1 MALSLFSNA
10 KANDFLS
17 SEVPDELFN
26 IGVRIGLNTSNR
38 TFNKDFFRSWN
49 TNSWGTGIDAGV
61 VVNLNMRDFFALQPG
76 FFFESRSGNYS
87 YSQEY
92 LNGEGEKKDF
102 TQMGHYRTH
111 NFTIPVMA
119 SLRFNLSGDLRWVI
133 EAGPYLQY
141 TFKTS
146 GNKNIQVIKPQ
157 ENIYE
162 TLNISTAKSNP
173 FDFGLKIGTG
183 VTFKRKI
190 LPCSCTISQE
200 DRRYGKPPHA
210 GGHNKAWTF
219 CLGYD
224 F

>member
-1 MALSLFSNA
+1 MRASTIPIRTRRINRLIPTTFKPPSSNYETFENIPCLHGLSLFSNA

-92 LNGEGEKKDF
+92 LNGEGKKKDF

-133 EAGPYLQY
+133 EAGTVSP
-141 TFKTS
+141 
-146 GNKNIQVIKPQ
+146 IHV
-157 ENIYE
+157 
-162 TLNISTAKSNP
+162 
-173 FDFGLKIGTG
+173 
-183 VTFKRKI
+183 
-190 LPCSCTISQE
+190 
-200 DRRYGKPPHA
+200 
-210 GGHNKAWTF
+210 
-219 CLGYD
+219 
-224 F
+224 

>member
-87 YSQEY
+87 YSQ
-92 LNGEGEKKDF
+92 
-102 TQMGHYRTH
+102 
-111 NFTIPVMA
+111 
-119 SLRFNLSGDLRWVI
+119 
-133 EAGPYLQY
+133 
-141 TFKTS
+141 
-146 GNKNIQVIKPQ
+146 
-157 ENIYE
+157 
-162 TLNISTAKSNP
+162 
-173 FDFGLKIGTG
+173 
-183 VTFKRKI
+183 
-190 LPCSCTISQE
+190 
-200 DRRYGKPPHA
+200 
-210 GGHNKAWTF
+210 
-219 CLGYD
+219 
-224 F
+224 